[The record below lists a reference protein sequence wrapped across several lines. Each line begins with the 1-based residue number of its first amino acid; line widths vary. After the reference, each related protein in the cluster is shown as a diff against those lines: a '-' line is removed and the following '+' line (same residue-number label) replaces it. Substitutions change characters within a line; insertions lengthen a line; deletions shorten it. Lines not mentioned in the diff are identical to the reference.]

1 MKKDSIFREY
11 WYLWV
16 VVILLP
22 IALYCVIHQPWGFDA
37 IGGEDAPKV
46 WLGFWGGYLGAIISA
61 SVAFFILDKQIKVNK
76 EENQATRTANE
87 KQNEANRIANEKQN
101 AENRTIQLKTTKYEQ
116 KLHWLNDFKKV
127 AAEYISVFNNNNLV
141 IAQNDLRTNPG
152 QAYNTTKAILDN
164 LQITNVKMDLFK
176 ETDEH
181 ASALYVQLSA
191 LYDRFSAVVIDIHKL
206 SSLMIAYNDPNNR
219 RDPFAMQ
226 NFIIEN
232 IRSSQNGFS
241 EEMKA
246 LIDPKSVGL
255 DEHKIISLA
264 GQRRM
269 SVVKILKD
277 VSSLLAAYISEE
289 QKRINDILL

>member
-1 MKKDSIFREY
+1 MKKDSIFRDY
-11 WYLWV
+11 WCLWA
-16 VVILLP
+16 VVILVP
-22 IALYCVIHQPWGFDA
+22 IALYCVIQQPWGFDA
-37 IGGEDAPKV
+37 IGGENAPV
-46 WLGFWGGYLGAIISA
+46 EWLSFWGGYLGAIISA

-87 KQNEANRIANEKQN
+87 TQNEANRIANEKQN

-127 AAEYISVFNNNNLV
+127 AAEYIAVFNNNNLV
-141 IAQNDLRTNPG
+141 IAQNDLTTNSK

-164 LQITNVKMDLFK
+164 LQITNVKMHLFK

-181 ASALYVQLSA
+181 ANVLYAQLSV
-191 LYDRFSAVVIDIHKL
+191 LYDKFSAVVLDIHKL
-206 SSLMIAYNDPNNR
+206 SVLMIDYYAPNDCR
-219 RDPFAMQ
+219 SPFEMQ
-226 NFIIEN
+226 NFIVES
-232 IRSSQNGFS
+232 IRNSQNGFS

-246 LIDPKSVGL
+246 LIAPGAVGL
-255 DEHKIISLA
+255 DERQITSLS

-269 SVVKILKD
+269 SVVRTLKD
-277 VSSLLAAYISEE
+277 VSSLLAAYVSEE